1 MGFSPEEL
9 DRVDAK
15 AKVTGTAQ
23 FSAEYNFPNLAYGV
37 IVASTITKGTITSL
51 DTKTAERAPGVL
63 AVISHI
69 NVLSLKSFEPQ
80 ADANKQPP
88 IRRGFNVFADNVV
101 RFNGQ
106 PIAIVV
112 ADTFERATFAASLVK
127 AQYQKEEHHTDLH
140 EAIKTGTPLEGNPYK
155 ENVRGEADAW
165 KNAPVKIEAEYE
177 MPYEVHLPIEMHG
190 LTVNW
195 DGPDKVT
202 LYEKTQYLSGTQGSI
217 ARVFGIPEKN
227 VHVITKYVGGAFG
240 SAGSTWPHS
249 IATVIAAK
257 QLQRPIKLSLTRDQM
272 FMMVGYRPKAIQKIG
287 MGATNDGKLFGITHE
302 ANAMTASYAEFREGI
317 VSTSRSLYAC
327 PNVTTRYKVYPL
339 DLSLP
344 TYMRGPGETTG
355 MYALECAI
363 DEMANALNM
372 DPLQFRL
379 LNYSETDAER
389 KRPHSSKFLREA
401 YQMGSEAIGWK
412 DRNPQTASMK
422 EARPDDPLGRGEWM
436 VGYGMG
442 TGVFGSGRGAAKVG
456 VKFLAD
462 GTLILSSGVTDM
474 GPGTSTAMTKLASET
489 FGIPASKIK
498 FEMGDSDL
506 PPGPGQFGS
515 QTTSALGSAVNSASD
530 SWRKKMVEIAKGTS
544 FFHTEKI
551 HTADLKD
558 FKFENGNI
566 ILAEEPTKKLGYGEL
581 LTSAGVKQIDLLE
594 DSQRVNQDKYS
605 TYAYAA
611 HFVKLLVHPATGVIR
626 FSKIVSVVDGGKIVS
641 ENTAKSQV
649 IGGVVS
655 GIGMALTEEGI
666 IDHRYGRWVN
676 NNFADYHVPV
686 HADVPHIDVLFVN
699 KPDPIVNPI
708 GTKGIGEVTMVGF
721 ASAVANAVFHATGKR
736 VRDLPIT
743 PDKLI

>member
-1 MGFSPEEL
+1 MGFFPDEL
-9 DRVDAK
+9 DRVDGR

-23 FSAEYNFPNLAYGV
+23 FAYEYNIPNVAYGV
-37 IVASTITKGTITSL
+37 LVGSTITKGTITDL
-51 DTKTAERAPGVL
+51 DTKSAERAPGVIGI
-63 AVISHI
+63 ISHLNI
-69 NVLSLKSFEPQ
+69 PKLPGYEPPK
-80 ADANKQPP
+80 DAETLPP
-88 IRRGFNVFADNVV
+88 IRKGFKPFENNMI

-112 ADTFERATFAASLVK
+112 GDTFERAVYAASLVK
-127 AQYQKEEHHTDLH
+127 AQYQKEEYHTDLR
-140 EAIKTGTPLEGNPYK
+140 EEIKNAKPLEGNSYK
-155 ENVRGEADAW
+155 DYVRGEADAW

-177 MPYEVHLPIEMHG
+177 IPYEVHLPMELHG
-190 LTVNW
+190 ITVVW

-202 LYEKTQYLSGTQGSI
+202 VYEKTQTLSGTQGSI
-217 ARVFGIPEKN
+217 ARIFGLPANN

-240 SAGSTWPHS
+240 SAGNTWPHS
-249 IATVIAAK
+249 IAAVIAAK
-257 QLQRPIKLSLTRDQM
+257 QLQRPVKLSLSRDQM

-287 MGATNDGKLFGITHE
+287 MGTSQDGKLIGITHE
-302 ANAMTASYAEFREGI
+302 AIANTASYAEFREGI
-317 VSTSRSLYAC
+317 VNTSRSLYAC
-327 PNVTTRYKVYPL
+327 PNVNTRYKVYPL

-363 DEMANALNM
+363 DEMANALKM
-372 DPLQFRL
+372 DPLEFRL
-379 LNYSETDAER
+379 LNYSETDPER
-389 KRPHSSKFLREA
+389 NRPHSSKFLREA
-401 YQMGSEAIGWK
+401 YQKGSDAIGWK
-412 DRNPQTASMK
+412 DRNLKIASMK
-422 EARPDDPLGRGEWM
+422 EGEWQ

-442 TGVFGSGRGAAKVG
+442 TGVFGSGRGAAKLG

-462 GTLILSSGVTDM
+462 GTLILQSGVTDM

-489 FGIPASKIK
+489 FGIPAGKIK

-506 PPGPGQFGS
+506 PPGPGQYGS
-515 QTTSALGSAVNSASD
+515 QTTSALGSAVSDASN
-530 SWRKKMVEIAKGTS
+530 SWRQKLVDVAKQIS

-551 HTADLKD
+551 HTADIKD
-558 FKFENGNI
+558 FKFENGFI
-566 ILAEEPTKKLGYGEL
+566 ILAEEPTKKLAYGEL
-581 LTSAGVKQIDLLE
+581 LNYAGVKQIELLE
-594 DSQRVNQDKYS
+594 DSQRVSLDKYS

-611 HFVKLLVHPATGVIR
+611 HFVKVLVHPATGVIR

-641 ENTAKSQV
+641 ENTARSQV

-686 HADVPHIDVLFVN
+686 HADVPHIEVLFVN

-721 ASAVANAVFHATGKR
+721 PAAVANAVFHATGKR
-736 VRDLPIT
+736 IRELPIT
-743 PDKLI
+743 LDKLV

>member
-1 MGFSPEEL
+1 MGFFPDEL
-9 DRVDAK
+9 DRVDGK

-23 FSAEYNFPNLAYGV
+23 FSYEYNIPNVAYGV
-37 IVASTITKGTITSL
+37 IVGSTITKGTITSL
-51 DTKTAERAPGVL
+51 DTKNAERAPGVL
-63 AVISHI
+63 AVISHV
-69 NVLSLKSFEPQ
+69 NVLNLQSFQPQ
-80 ADANKQPP
+80 ADANQQPP
-88 IRRGFNVFADNVV
+88 IRRGFKVFSDNVV

-112 ADTFERATFAASLVK
+112 ADTFERATYAASLVK
-127 AQYQKEEHHTDLH
+127 AQYKKEEHHTDLR
-140 EAIKTGTPLEGNPYK
+140 EEMKNAKPLEGNSYK
-155 ENVRGEADAW
+155 DYVRGEADAW

-177 MPYEVHLPIEMHG
+177 MPYEVHLPMEMHA
-190 LTVNW
+190 LTVVW

-202 LYEKTQYLSGTQGSI
+202 MYEKTQYLSGTQGSI

-249 IATVIAAK
+249 IATAIAAK
-257 QLQRPIKLSLTRDQM
+257 QLQRPVKLSLTRDQM

-287 MGATNDGKLFGITHE
+287 MGTTADGKLIGITHE
-302 ANAMTASYAEFREGI
+302 ADENTATYAEFREGT
-317 VSTSRSLYAC
+317 VNTSRSLYAC
-327 PNVTTRYKVYPL
+327 PNVNTRYKVYPL

-363 DEMANALNM
+363 DEMANAVNM
-372 DPLQFRL
+372 DPLAFRL
-379 LNYSETDAER
+379 LNYSEIDAER
-389 KRPHSSKFLREA
+389 NRPHSSKFLREA

-422 EARPDDPLGRGEWM
+422 EGEWQ

-462 GTLILSSGVTDM
+462 GTLILQSGVTDM

-489 FGIPASKIK
+489 FGIPANKIK

-515 QTTSALGSAVNSASD
+515 QTTSALGSAVSDASD
-530 SWRKKMVEIAKGTS
+530 SWRKKMVELAKGTS

-566 ILAEEPTKKLGYGEL
+566 ILAEDPSKKLAYGQL
-581 LTSAGVKQIDLLE
+581 LEYAGLKQMDLLE
-594 DSQRVNQDKYS
+594 DSQRVSQDKYS

-611 HFVKLLVHPATGVIR
+611 HFVKILVHPATGVIR
-626 FSKIVSVVDGGKIVS
+626 FGKIVSVVDGGKIVS
-641 ENTAKSQV
+641 ENTARSQV

-666 IDHRYGRWVN
+666 IDHRYGRWLN

-686 HADVPHIDVLFVN
+686 NADVPHIDVLFVN

-736 VRDLPIT
+736 IRELPIT

>member
-1 MGFSPEEL
+1 
-9 DRVDAK
+9 V
-15 AKVTGTAQ
+15 
-23 FSAEYNFPNLAYGV
+23 AYGV
-37 IVASTITKGTITSL
+37 IVGSTITKGTITSL
-51 DTKTAERAPGVL
+51 DTKNAERAPGVL
-63 AVISHI
+63 AVISHV
-69 NVLSLKSFEPQ
+69 NVLNLQSFQPQ
-80 ADANKQPP
+80 ADANQQPP
-88 IRRGFNVFADNVV
+88 IRRGFKVFSDNVV

-112 ADTFERATFAASLVK
+112 ADTFERATYAASLVK
-127 AQYQKEEHHTDLH
+127 AQYKKEEHHTDLR
-140 EAIKTGTPLEGNPYK
+140 EEMKNAKPLEGNSYK
-155 ENVRGEADAW
+155 DYVRGEADAW

-177 MPYEVHLPIEMHG
+177 MPYEVHLPMEMHA
-190 LTVNW
+190 LTVVW

-202 LYEKTQYLSGTQGSI
+202 MYEKTQYLSGTQGSI

-249 IATVIAAK
+249 IATAIAAK
-257 QLQRPIKLSLTRDQM
+257 QLQRPVKLSLTRDQM

-287 MGATNDGKLFGITHE
+287 MGTTADGKLIGITHE
-302 ANAMTASYAEFREGI
+302 ADENTATYAEFREGT
-317 VSTSRSLYAC
+317 VNTSRSLYAC
-327 PNVTTRYKVYPL
+327 PNVNTRYKVYPL

-363 DEMANALNM
+363 DEMANAVNM
-372 DPLQFRL
+372 DPLAFRL
-379 LNYSETDAER
+379 LNYSEIDAER
-389 KRPHSSKFLREA
+389 NRPHSSKFLREA

-422 EARPDDPLGRGEWM
+422 EGEWQ

-462 GTLILSSGVTDM
+462 GTLILQSGVTDM

-489 FGIPASKIK
+489 FGIPANKIK

-515 QTTSALGSAVNSASD
+515 QTTSALGSAVSDASD
-530 SWRKKMVEIAKGTS
+530 SWRKKMVELAKGTS

-566 ILAEEPTKKLGYGEL
+566 ILAEDPSKKLAYGQL
-581 LTSAGVKQIDLLE
+581 LEYAGLKQMDLLE
-594 DSQRVNQDKYS
+594 DSQRVSQDKYS

-611 HFVKLLVHPATGVIR
+611 HFVKILVHPATGVIR
-626 FSKIVSVVDGGKIVS
+626 FGKIVSVVDGGKIVS
-641 ENTAKSQV
+641 ENTARSQV

-666 IDHRYGRWVN
+666 IDHRYGRWLN

-686 HADVPHIDVLFVN
+686 NADVPHIDVLFVN

-736 VRDLPIT
+736 IRELPIT

>member
-1 MGFSPEEL
+1 MGFFPDDL

-37 IVASTITKGTITSL
+37 MVGSTITKGTINAL
-51 DTKTAERAPGVL
+51 DTKSAERAPGVL
-63 AVISHI
+63 AVISHLNI
-69 NVLSLKSFEPQ
+69 PKLPGYEPPKD
-80 ADANKQPP
+80 ADKLPP
-88 IRRGFNVFADNVV
+88 IRKGFKVFSDNVV

-112 ADTFERATFAASLVK
+112 ADTFERATYAASLVK

-140 EAIKTGTPLEGNPYK
+140 EAIKTGTPLEGNSYK
-155 ENVRGEADAW
+155 DYVRGEADAW
-165 KNAPVKIEAEYE
+165 KNAPVTIEAEYE
-177 MPYEVHLPIEMHG
+177 MPFEVHLPMEMHG
-190 LTVNW
+190 LTVLW
-195 DGPDKVT
+195 DGPDKIT
-202 LYEKTQYLSGTQGSI
+202 LYEKTQYLAGTQGSI

-240 SAGSTWPHS
+240 NAGSTWPHS
-249 IATVIAAK
+249 IATAIAAK

-287 MGATNDGKLFGITHE
+287 MGATKDGKLFGITHE
-302 ANAMTASYAEFREGI
+302 ANAMTATYAEFREGI
-317 VSTSRSLYAC
+317 VSTTRSLYAC
-327 PNVTTRYKVYPL
+327 PNVTTRYKNFPL

-363 DEMANALNM
+363 DEMANALNI
-372 DPLQFRL
+372 DPLEFRL
-379 LNYSETDAER
+379 LNYSETDPER
-389 KRPHSSKFLREA
+389 NRPHSSKFLREA
-401 YQMGSEAIGWK
+401 YQLGSEAIGWK
-412 DRNPQTASMK
+412 DRNPKTASMK
-422 EARPDDPLGRGEWM
+422 EGEWL

-442 TGVFGSGRGAAKVG
+442 TGVFSSGRGAAKVG

-462 GTLILSSGVTDM
+462 GTLILQSGVTDM
-474 GPGTSTAMTKLASET
+474 GTGTSTAMTKLASET

-515 QTTSALGSAVNSASD
+515 QTTSALGSAVSNASD
-530 SWRKKMVEIAKGTS
+530 SWKKKLVEVAKQTS

-551 HTADLKD
+551 HTADVKD
-558 FKFENGNI
+558 FKFENGYI
-566 ILAEEPTKKLGYGEL
+566 FLTEQPSKKLSYAEL
-581 LTSAGVKQIDLLE
+581 LNSAGVKQIEFLE

-611 HFVKLLVHPATGVIR
+611 HFVKVLVHPATGVIR
-626 FSKIVSVVDGGKIVS
+626 FGKIVAVVDGGKIVS
-641 ENTAKSQV
+641 KNTARSQV

-655 GIGMALTEEGI
+655 GIGMALTEEGV

-708 GTKGIGEVTMVGF
+708 GSKGIGEVTMVGF

-736 VRDLPIT
+736 IRELPIT

>member
-1 MGFSPEEL
+1 MGFFADEL
-9 DRVDAK
+9 ERVDGK
-15 AKVTGTAQ
+15 AKVTGKAQ
-23 FSAEYNFPNLAYGV
+23 YAYEYNIPNLCYGV
-37 IVASTITKGTITSL
+37 IVGSTIAKGTITAL
-51 DTKTAERAPGVL
+51 DTKSAERAPGVL
-63 AVISHI
+63 SVISHLNI
-69 NVLSLKSFEPQ
+69 PKLPGYEPPKD
-80 ADANKQPP
+80 ADTLPP
-88 IRRGFNVFADNVV
+88 IRKGFKPFENNMV

-106 PIAIVV
+106 PIALVV
-112 ADTFERATFAASLVK
+112 ADTFERAVYAASLVK
-127 AQYQKEEHHTDLH
+127 AQYQKEEHHTDLR
-140 EAIKTGTPLEGNPYK
+140 EETKNGKPLEGNSYRDY
-155 ENVRGEADAW
+155 VRGEADAW

-177 MPYEVHLPIEMHG
+177 MPYEVHLPMEMHG
-190 LTVNW
+190 LTAVWEGN
-195 DGPDKVT
+195 DKVT
-202 LYEKTQYLSGTQGSI
+202 VYEKTQTLSGTQGSI
-217 ARVFGIPEKN
+217 ARIFGIPPAN
-227 VHVITKYVGGAFG
+227 VHVISQYVGGAFG
-240 SAGSTWPHS
+240 SAGNTWPHS

-257 QLQRPIKLSLTRDQM
+257 QLQRPVKLSLSRDQM
-272 FMMVGYRPKAIQKIG
+272 FMMVGYRPKAIQKFG
-287 MGATNDGKLFGITHE
+287 MGTSSDGKLIGITHE
-302 ANAMTASYAEFREGI
+302 AWANTASYAEFREGI

-327 PNVTTRYKVYPL
+327 PNVNTRYKVYPL
-339 DLSLP
+339 DLSQP

-372 DPLQFRL
+372 DPLEFRL
-379 LNYSETDAER
+379 LNYSENDPER
-389 KRPHSSKFLREA
+389 NRPHSSKFLKEA

-412 DRNPQTASMK
+412 NRSKQTASMK
-422 EARPDDPLGRGEWM
+422 EGEWQ

-462 GTLILSSGVTDM
+462 GTLILQSGVTDM
-474 GPGTSTAMTKLASET
+474 GPGTATAMIKLASET

-515 QTTSALGSAVNSASD
+515 QTTSALGSAVNSASE
-530 SWRKKMVEIAKGTS
+530 SWRKKMVEVAKGTS

-558 FKFENGNI
+558 FKFEGGNI
-566 ILAEEPTKKLGYGEL
+566 TLLEEPAKKLSYGEL
-581 LTSAGVKQIDLLE
+581 LNYAGLKQIELLE
-594 DSQRVNQDKYS
+594 DSQRVTQDKYS

-611 HFVKLLVHPATGVIR
+611 HFVKVLVHPATGVIK

-641 ENTAKSQV
+641 ENTARSQV

-655 GIGMALTEEGI
+655 GIGMALMEEGV
-666 IDHRYGRWVN
+666 IDQRYGRWVN

-708 GTKGIGEVTMVGF
+708 GSKGIGEVTMVGF
-721 ASAVANAVFHATGKR
+721 ASALANAVFHATGKR
-736 VRDLPIT
+736 LRDLPIT

>member
-1 MGFSPEEL
+1 MGFFPEEL

-23 FSAEYNFPNLAYGV
+23 FSYEYNLPNLVYGV
-37 IVASTITKGTITSL
+37 IVASTITRGTIKAL
-51 DTKTAERAPGVL
+51 DTKSAEKSPGVI

-69 NVLSLKSFEPQ
+69 NVLDLKSYQPQ
-80 ADANKQPP
+80 ADANQQPP
-88 IRRGFNVFADNVV
+88 IRRGFKVFENNMV

-112 ADTFERATFAASLVK
+112 ADTLERATYAASLVK
-127 AQYQKEEHHTDLH
+127 TEYNKEEHHTDLH
-140 EAIKTGTPLEGNPYK
+140 EAIKTGTPLEGNAYK
-155 ENVRGEADAW
+155 ENIRGEADAW

-177 MPYEVHLPIEMHG
+177 IPYEVHLPMEMHAI
-190 LTVNW
+190 TVNW
-195 DGPDKVT
+195 ESDDKVT
-202 LYEKTQYLSGTQGSI
+202 VYEKTQTLSGTQGSI
-217 ARVFGIPEKN
+217 ARVFGIPPAN

-249 IATVIAAK
+249 IAAVIAAK
-257 QLQRPIKLSLTRDQM
+257 QVRRPLKLSLTREQM
-272 FMMVGYRPKAIQKIG
+272 FTMVGYRPKAIQKIG
-287 MGATNDGKLFGITHE
+287 MGTTQDGKLIGITHE
-302 ANAMTASYAEFREGI
+302 ASAMTASYAEFREGI
-317 VSTSRSLYAC
+317 TNTTRSLYAC

-363 DEMANALNM
+363 DEMAHAVNM
-372 DPLQFRL
+372 DPLDFRL
-379 LNYSETDAER
+379 LNYAENDPER
-389 KRPHSSKFLREA
+389 NRPHSSKFLREA
-401 YQMGSEAIGWK
+401 YQIGADAIGWRK
-412 DRNPQTASMK
+412 RDAKIGSMK
-422 EARPDDPLGRGEWM
+422 EGEWQ

-442 TGVFGSGRGAAKVG
+442 SGVFGSGRGAAKVG

-462 GTLILSSGVTDM
+462 GTLVLQSAVTDM

-489 FGIPASKIK
+489 FGIPVSKIK

-506 PPGPGQFGS
+506 PAGPGQFGS
-515 QTTSALGSAVNSASD
+515 QTTSALGSAVNDASV
-530 SWRKKMVEIAKGTS
+530 SWRKKMVEIAKGIS

-551 HTADLKD
+551 HEADLKD
-558 FKFENGNI
+558 FDFQNGSM
-566 ILAEEPTKKLGYGEL
+566 ILKQDPAKKLSYTDIL
-581 LTSAGVKQIDLLE
+581 KQANVPRVELLE
-594 DSQRVNQDKYS
+594 DSQRVTQDKYT
-605 TYAYAA
+605 TYAYAV
-611 HFVKLLVHPATGVIR
+611 HFVKVLVHPLTGVV
-626 FSKIVSVVDGGKIVS
+626 KLDKVVAVVDGGKIVS
-641 ENTAKSQV
+641 ENTARSQV

-655 GIGMALTEEGI
+655 GIGMALTEEGV

-686 HADVPHIDVLFVN
+686 NADVPHIEALFVN

-708 GTKGIGEVTMVGF
+708 GSKGIGEVTMVGF
-721 ASAVANAVFHATGKR
+721 SSAVANAVFHATGKR